1 MTIDT
6 DQVTGWIKK
15 HLAICVPIACG
26 LLSWY
31 AATRWQAAIDHNQT
45 ALEIFYFSLAA
56 VSGVG
61 SAILTFDHINRLG
74 FFE

>member
-1 MTIDT
+1 MVIDT
-6 DQVTGWIKK
+6 KEVTSWIKT

-31 AATRWQAAIDHNQT
+31 AAVRWQAAIVHAEA
-45 ALEIFYFSLAA
+45 ALMVFYFF
-56 VSGVG
+56 V
-61 SAILTFDHINRLG
+61 SAIAGIAAAILAFAHLNRLG